1 MRKNSFI
8 SREQD
13 YALRMTAYLAGLPK
27 GEFVP
32 ITKLSNRL
40 FVSQKFAARIIHK
53 LKKANITG
61 SVQGKYGGVFLKAN
75 PKNLSMYDVLNT
87 IGFKVKFNDC
97 LKENFVCELMFGCK
111 FHSFWINEEKLLID
125 KLKSQKFSEY
135 IFKELNL

>member
-1 MRKNSFI
+1 MRRNSFI

-13 YALRMTAYLAGLPK
+13 YALRMTAFLAGLPK
-27 GEFVP
+27 GEFISVP
-32 ITKLSNRL
+32 KLAQKL
-40 FVSQKFAARIIHK
+40 FISQKFASRIIHK
-53 LKKANITG
+53 LKKANITD

-75 PKNLSMYDVLNT
+75 PKKLSMYDVLNT

-125 KLKSQKFSEY
+125 KLKSQKFSDY
-135 IFKELNL
+135 ILKEQNL